1 MRIRIEIIDQALIIT
16 DVDSLVELA
25 DKPKAQYYY
34 KLEKLEENPSII
46 AFYNLDDADDKRD
59 KISEI
64 FLSNAVNWDDKPF
77 TKKSFRDFA
86 RVNLAIPDVKSIL
99 NDSDT
104 SSDSEIETVSLLK
117 DILIELR
124 IANEHNKVITNEDIT
139 KRDLKQ

>member
-77 TKKSFRDFA
+77 TKK
-86 RVNLAIPDVKSIL
+86 
-99 NDSDT
+99 
-104 SSDSEIETVSLLK
+104 
-117 DILIELR
+117 
-124 IANEHNKVITNEDIT
+124 
-139 KRDLKQ
+139 